1 MILNAKQKIYCSA
14 EIEISSELGLLK
26 CGSESIRL
34 GPVNMQVLVALLE
47 NEGQV
52 LSRNDIFDRVWKN
65 QVISDDTLTRCISDL
80 RSQLKIL
87 SSTQKFIET
96 IPKRGYRWVPEI
108 SMQTQPSQFE
118 RKDKDVSIVKG
129 NKPIISNKRFQLG
142 IWLVSLS
149 LSLVLLT
156 ILVVNG
162 VNLISKGQQIRVAL
176 FPHDTS
182 SKEQAMAVSQIED
195 ILKRKLLTTAN
206 IRFLSSSIIDKDQ
219 QNVYPRLSR
228 EFAIKWIIE
237 VQVRNNDAK
246 LDLTLNLVDA
256 RTGIVHE
263 SISSNITLK
272 QQNIE
277 SLIDQF
283 ILSLI
288 TNSD

>member
-1 MILNAKQKIYCSA
+1 M
-14 EIEISSELGLLK
+14 
-26 CGSESIRL
+26 
-34 GPVNMQVLVALLE
+34 
-47 NEGQV
+47 
-52 LSRNDIFDRVWKN
+52 
-65 QVISDDTLTRCISDL
+65 
-80 RSQLKIL
+80 
-87 SSTQKFIET
+87 
-96 IPKRGYRWVPEI
+96 
-108 SMQTQPSQFE
+108 
-118 RKDKDVSIVKG
+118 
-129 NKPIISNKRFQLG
+129 
-142 IWLVSLS
+142 
-149 LSLVLLT
+149 
-156 ILVVNG
+156 
-162 VNLISKGQQIRVAL
+162 AL